1 MNRPPRSGPV
11 FHFTLRV
18 AQFGGVDYI
27 GSMAQEHDISSKV
40 EQTVERLLRD
50 RLETSGF
57 EGADIRSDRDL
68 EGDPILVV
76 DVKYRFVDRPISSK
90 VTFGL
95 TTELRKA
102 LMALGESRF
111 PQVRHHFNE
120 QQKIAS

>member
-1 MNRPPRSGPV
+1 M
-11 FHFTLRV
+11 

>member
-1 MNRPPRSGPV
+1 M
-11 FHFTLRV
+11 T
-18 AQFGGVDYI
+18 
-27 GSMAQEHDISSKV
+27 QEHDISSKV

>member
-27 GSMAQEHDISSKV
+27 GSMTQEHDISSKV

-57 EGADIRSDRDL
+57 EGADIRSDR
-68 EGDPILVV
+68 DPILVV

-111 PQVRHHFNE
+111 PQVRHHFDE